1 MHSSVDLNGC
11 TWSRR
16 GILGVCRG
24 TCGCS
29 GASGE
34 DGIAAGWA
42 ADGFSELRSTL
53 RLADAVGLPR
63 ARLVAGHS
71 GRGVGEAFRRQR
83 IAALPT
89 PSSTTTIPATNRISP
104 RVPEPPE
111 PGAVGDAGRSDDVGS
126 SHMVVTGE
134 ASDAGAGA
142 AVIGVSVTA
151 GATGATA
158 GAGTGLA
165 GEGAAVVPGATT
177 RGAGVTAVRGAAG
190 ATVGG
195 GDAGAGAGEAAGAGA
210 TACGGAAGWIA
221 GAVGSAAGAGAGAG
235 GGVVGAGCAG
245 ASVGWVGSPGTHA
258 HAVAA
263 VATVSAQIVTV
274 SRYRRMP
281 GRPFVA
287 LRQSL
292 AVDVGEPRGVAA
304 RSNGRR
310 GVTGC
315 GWSWA

>member
-1 MHSSVDLNGC
+1 M
-11 TWSRR
+11 
-16 GILGVCRG
+16 
-24 TCGCS
+24 
-29 GASGE
+29 
-34 DGIAAGWA
+34 
-42 ADGFSELRSTL
+42 
-53 RLADAVGLPR
+53 
-63 ARLVAGHS
+63 
-71 GRGVGEAFRRQR
+71 GEAFRRQR

-151 GATGATA
+151 GAAGATA
-158 GAGTGLA
+158 AAGTGLA

-177 RGAGVTAVRGAAG
+177 RGAGITAVRGAAG
-190 ATVGG
+190 ATVVG

-210 TACGGAAGWIA
+210 TACGAGAAGWIE

-235 GGVVGAGCAG
+235 GGLVGAGCTG

-263 VATVSAQIVTV
+263 VPTVSAQIVTA

-292 AVDVGEPRGVAA
+292 AVDVGEPKGSPLDPMAVA
-304 RSNGRR
+304 

-315 GWSWA
+315 SGAGPSSRSCSSATVQPAGWPGRSGRRSG